1 MSSKS
6 RIERLVRFLTS
17 VVALGATLG
26 GCSDIYFD
34 RRETISLGANDANLS
49 NQVTQMIDPWPR
61 NSGNR
66 NIAFSG
72 ERQQVA
78 VERYRTHKVIRPVNP
93 VTTDSPTQL
102 QPPPAYTTEE
112 VASPAPAAPATPAAA
127 VK

>member
-6 RIERLVRFLTS
+6 RIERFVRFLTS

-26 GCSDIYFD
+26 GCSDLYYD
-34 RRETISLGANDANLS
+34 RRETVSLGANDANLS
-49 NQVTQMIDPWPR
+49 NQVTQMVDPWPR

-66 NIAFSG
+66 DIAFNG
-72 ERQQVA
+72 ERMQA
-78 VERYRTHKVIRPVNP
+78 AAERYRTHKVIRPVNP
-93 VTTDSPTQL
+93 VTTDSSNQL

-112 VASPAPAAPATPAAA
+112 VASPQTAPSAPAAP